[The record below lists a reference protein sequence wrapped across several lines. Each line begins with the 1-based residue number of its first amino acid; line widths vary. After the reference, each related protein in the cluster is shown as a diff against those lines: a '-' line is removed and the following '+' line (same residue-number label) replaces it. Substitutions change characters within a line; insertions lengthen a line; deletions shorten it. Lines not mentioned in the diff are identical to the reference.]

1 MLTAEISQPK
11 LAEGAKRS
19 ATDTTYPFNKMSI
32 WFEDFSLKQPE
43 RSGKAAAAVF

>member
-32 WFEDFSLKQPE
+32 WFEDFSLK
-43 RSGKAAAAVF
+43 